1 MDGYTLPQ
9 LLQAFSLSLIAGL
22 STAIGAVIAFFL
34 PGRRTTVLSVGLGFS
49 GGVMVYVSF
58 MEMLPDA
65 VRRMEEVLG
74 AAHGEAAAVG
84 AFFAGLALAGVIDRL
99 VPDDVN
105 PHELKSPGELE
116 EIQEERPQVDLHRTG
131 LFTAIAIAIHNFPE
145 GFATFVAALADP
157 VLGVSIAVAIAIHNI
172 PEGMA
177 VSLPIYHATGDRRR
191 AFWYSVLSGLT
202 EPVGALIG
210 FLLFASLLSDSLV
223 GLVLALVAGIMVYIS
238 FDELLPAARVYGNG
252 HSTIF
257 GVAGGMFVMALS
269 LWLLR
274 VV

>member
-1 MDGYTLPQ
+1 MGAYTAQQ

-34 PGRRTTVLSVGLGFS
+34 PGRRTIILSIGLGFS

-65 VRRMEEVLG
+65 VRRMGEVLDT
-74 AAHGEAAAVG
+74 ASGEAAAVG
-84 AFFAGLALAGVIDRL
+84 AFFAGLALAALIDRL

-105 PHELKSPGELE
+105 PHELKGPGELE
-116 EIQEERPQVDLHRTG
+116 EIQEGEPQVNLRRTG

-145 GFATFVAALADP
+145 GFATFVTALADP
-157 VLGVSIAVAIAIHNI
+157 VLGISIAVAIAIHNI
-172 PEGMA
+172 PEGMS

-191 AFWYSVLSGLT
+191 AFWYSMFSGLT

-210 FLLFASLLSDSLV
+210 FLLFANMLNDSLV

-257 GVAGGMFVMALS
+257 GVAGGMLVMAVS